1 MRILLLDR
9 DTEYSKRVK
18 YYFCKKYTNMQLSV
32 SDNLKDAVSMMQD
45 EHYDVALVDISFAEE
60 LNFDDPDSAFRHVA
74 FAYLS
79 ETDEIIEGKE
89 TIVKYLG
96 ISELYTAICT
106 LYEKKK
112 KRVVKQDDSRTI
124 TQRGTEIITFLP
136 VHGGAG
142 SSTMAAACAL
152 DLAKE
157 HRVLYLNLEQRSSD
171 PVFFSATEKSSI
183 SDVLSTLR
191 TKYTD
196 AGLLQTLNSI
206 IQEDKKQKAAKL
218 FYIKGYANIMDCM
231 AMTEQNIAIL
241 LKLIREKLD
250 FRYVVVDADFIV
262 SPVLSKLITSSD
274 SVVFVT
280 SGADVA
286 NTKLGRIQ
294 RYLDVLAR
302 GEDVEMP
309 DSFLLLNQYYGMND
323 EQKIVRDMEILARIA
338 RYRTNENVRIT
349 SQDVIDVVLSK
360 QEVFAKL
367 RSDDTE

>member
-18 YYFCKKYTNMQLSV
+18 YYFCKKYGNMQLSV
-32 SDNLKDAVSMMQD
+32 SDNLKDALTMMQD
-45 EHYDVALVDISFAEE
+45 EHYDVLLVDISFADE
-60 LNFDDPDSAFRHVA
+60 LNFDDPDSAINRAA

-89 TIVKYLG
+89 TIVKHIG
-96 ISELYTAICT
+96 ITELYTTICT
-106 LYEKKK
+106 LYERKK
-112 KRVVKQDDSRTI
+112 KRVLKQSDSRTI
-124 TQRGTEIITFLP
+124 TQKGTEIITFLP

-152 DLAKE
+152 DLAKG

-171 PVFFSATEKSSI
+171 PVFFSAPQKNCI
-183 SDVLSTLR
+183 SDILSTFR

-206 IQEDKKQKAAKL
+206 IQEDRKQKAAKL
-218 FYIKGYANIMDCM
+218 SYIKGYGNIMDCM
-231 AMTEQNIAIL
+231 AMNEQIIAIL
-241 LKLIREKLD
+241 LKMIREKLD
-250 FRYVVVDADFIV
+250 FRYVVIDAEFIV
-262 SPVLSKLITSSD
+262 SPVLGKLITSSD

-286 NTKLGRIQ
+286 NAKLSKIQ

-309 DSFLLLNQYYGMND
+309 ESFLLLNQYYGMND
-323 EQKIVRDMEILARIA
+323 EQKVARDMEILARIA

-360 QEVFAKL
+360 QGVFAKL
-367 RSDDTE
+367 RSDDSE